1 MPGIKIIY
9 WKSEVCMFS
18 YIILGSMLVGQFK
31 DPYNLKNSHKT
42 KYAQEIILQAQKNNV
57 VPSEAL
63 AIAQTESGFN
73 PKAYSH
79 TKDVGLFQINCKWW
93 YKKFK
98 YRNIKSCE
106 KDLLNPTKNIKAGLY
121 VLTYFRKNFKQ
132 CKGKLA
138 YRCYNGGQGW
148 YRSKNKNKIINY
160 SNAVLRRKKKVEQHY
175 RIFIQHYGRSH
186 ING

>member
-1 MPGIKIIY
+1 MI
-9 WKSEVCMFS
+9 M
-18 YIILGSMLVGQFK
+18 GQFK

-42 KYAQEIILQAQKNNV
+42 KYAQEIILQANKNNV
-57 VPSEAL
+57 LPSEAL

-98 YRNIKSCE
+98 YKNIKSCE
-106 KDLLNPTKNIKAGLY
+106 KALFDPGLNISKGIY
-121 VLTYFRKNFKQ
+121 ILTHFRNNYTQ
-132 CKGKLA
+132 CRGSLA

-148 YRSKNKNKIINY
+148 PRSKNKQKIINY
-160 SNAVLRRKKKVEQHY
+160 SNKVRERKLKLHKYYTKFIEDI
-175 RIFIQHYGRSH
+175 RIKLKNRS
-186 ING
+186 